1 MLPDVPARILARR
14 SPVVLLSAALAL
26 LLIGWGGFVWL
37 RDERSTPDC
46 LQRVRLRVAAAPV
59 VAPAVDRIARATV
72 GRQPCVSLVVQ
83 ARESDEVATELANGA
98 DVADAWLPESTF
110 WLRRARS
117 AGAFEVPGQGTSV
130 AMTPVV
136 LAVTEP
142 VARGSGWPARPLTW
156 RSLVGPKADA
166 AKVGLPDPA
175 VDPAGVGALLGVRA
189 LAAGERDPGG
199 AVAAT
204 LRKLAGRTFS
214 PADSTT
220 SLPPDAGLLGRSDA
234 VATTEQAV
242 LEHNALTGANK
253 LVAAYPE
260 VAVPDLDLPYAVLP
274 GAPDEVRDAAA
285 GFLSDLLSTPSR
297 EVLTGYG
304 FRTAAG
310 YPPAMPRD
318 RRLSPDRRNPVPLP
332 AEETVT
338 EMLTGWSGVQRS
350 ARILTVL
357 DISGSM
363 AVRVPGGGT
372 RLDVTLAAAR
382 EGAGLLLDNS
392 ELGVWVFSTKVDG
405 DRDYREILPVRPLRA
420 QRATLDRRL
429 GEVKVKPNGGTGLY
443 DATLAAYRDA
453 RRHWTPG
460 RINLV
465 LVMTDGRNEDA
476 ESIGRTKFLAEL
488 KALQDPRRP
497 LPILFIGLGRDVDPD
512 ELNAIAK
519 VTGGQVFRTDQPKG
533 MRQIFFSALAALSCL
548 PPECRR

>member
-1 MLPDVPARILARR
+1 MVGDVPARLLARR
-14 SPVVLLSAALAL
+14 SPVVLLSAALVL
-26 LLIGWGGFVWL
+26 LLVGWAGYVWL
-37 RDERSTPDC
+37 RDERVTPEC
-46 LQRVRLRVAAAPV
+46 AERVRLRVAAAPV
-59 VAPAVDRIARATV
+59 VAPAVDRIARASV
-72 GRQPCVSLVVQ
+72 GRQPCVSIAVES
-83 ARESDEVATELANGA
+83 RESDAVAAELAGGA
-98 DVADAWLPESTF
+98 EVADAWLPESTF
-110 WLRRARS
+110 WLRRARA

-130 AMTPVV
+130 ASTPVV

-142 VARGSGWPARPLTW
+142 VARRSGWPTKPLTW
-156 RSLVGPKADA
+156 APLIGPRARA
-166 AKVGLPDPA
+166 GTVGLPDPA
-175 VDPAGVGALLGVRA
+175 VDPAGVAALLGVRG
-189 LAAGERDPGG
+189 LAVGERDPRTV
-199 AVAAT
+199 VAAT
-204 LRKLAGRTFS
+204 LRRLAGHTFS
-214 PADSTT
+214 PTGTPAA
-220 SLPPDAGLLGRSDA
+220 LPPGAGLPGRSDA

-242 LEHNALTGANK
+242 LGHNALAGADK

-260 VAVPDLDLPYAVLP
+260 VAVPSLDLPYAVLP
-274 GAPDEVRDAAA
+274 AARDAVRDAAA
-285 GFLSDLLSTPSR
+285 GFLSDLLTSASR

-318 RRLSPDRRNPVPLP
+318 RRLDPAVREPVALP

-363 AVRVPGGGT
+363 AARVPGGGT
-372 RLDVTLAAAR
+372 RLDVTLGAAR

-392 ELGVWVFSTKVDG
+392 ELGIWVFSTKVDG

-420 QRATLDRRL
+420 QRAALAQRL
-429 GEVKVKPNGGTGLY
+429 AEVKVKPQGGTGLY
-443 DATLAAYRDA
+443 DSTLAAYRDA

-476 ESIGRTKFLAEL
+476 EGIDRQKFLAEL
-488 KALQDPRRP
+488 TAMQDPRKP
-497 LPILFIGLGRDVDPD
+497 LPIVFVGLGPDVDPD

-519 VTGGQVFRTDQPKG
+519 VTGGQVYRTDQPKG
-533 MRQIFFSALAALSCL
+533 MRQIFFSALAKLSCL